1 MWAEI
6 DLLATIVQ
14 KNLTT
19 STLSGLD
26 SRAEIRKCYAALL
39 DEFDALL
46 VGPEE
51 PVHQF
56 LKQHPELLCPTNDRY
71 WSKLPLGDR
80 VSDFVFREPYNDYQL
95 VEIEAPI
102 RKLFRKN
109 GQQREELTHA
119 INQIMD
125 WIQYIANNKQRVEE
139 EFGLIGISTNP
150 RSLVVIGRSSS
161 LTEENRRKLAT
172 LQAQQNKLRILTY
185 DDVIAA
191 ARANLERLLGPLT
204 RKGENAELYFFKDP
218 LPSTNKG

>member
-1 MWAEI
+1 
-6 DLLATIVQ
+6 V
-14 KNLTT
+14 
-19 STLSGLD
+19 GF
-26 SRAEIRKCYAALL
+26 RK
-39 DEFDALL
+39 
-46 VGPEE
+46 
-51 PVHQF
+51 QRNK
-56 LKQHPELLCPTNDRY
+56 KQC
-71 WSKLPLGDR
+71 K

-139 EFGLIGISTNP
+139 EFGLVGISTNP

-204 RKGENAELYFFKDP
+204 LKGENAELYFFKES
-218 LPSTNKG
+218 LPSTKKR